1 MSAIDQ
7 NGDGFISFNEFVRL
21 MEMENDDGELRDQ
34 IREAFRVFDEDDLG
48 YISSHSLT
56 QILTSIGEKL
66 TKGMRLLINCNEK
79 QKITAH
85 ILYRMTLDTF
95 TYLRIS

>member
-48 YISSHSLT
+48 YISSDKLT
-56 QILTSIGEKL
+56 KILTTLGEKL
-66 TKGMRLLINCNEK
+66 TKGIRLVINCFE
-79 QKITAH
+79 
-85 ILYRMTLDTF
+85 
-95 TYLRIS
+95 

>member
-21 MEMENDDGELRDQ
+21 MEMENNDGELRDQ

-48 YISSHSLT
+48 YIASDKLT
-56 QILTSIGEKL
+56 QILTALGEKL
-66 TKGMRLLINCNEK
+66 TKGRRLFINCFE
-79 QKITAH
+79 
-85 ILYRMTLDTF
+85 
-95 TYLRIS
+95 

>member
-1 MSAIDQ
+1 MMSAIDQ

-48 YISSHSLT
+48 YIASDKLT
-56 QILTSIGEKL
+56 QILTALGEKL
-66 TKGMRLLINCNEK
+66 TKGRRLFINCFE
-79 QKITAH
+79 
-85 ILYRMTLDTF
+85 
-95 TYLRIS
+95 

>member
-1 MSAIDQ
+1 MNAIDQ

-48 YISSHSLT
+48 YISSDKLT
-56 QILTSIGEKL
+56 KILTTLGEKL
-66 TKGMRLLINCNEK
+66 TKGIRPVINCLE
-79 QKITAH
+79 
-85 ILYRMTLDTF
+85 
-95 TYLRIS
+95 

>member
-1 MSAIDQ
+1 MNAIDQ

-48 YISSHSLT
+48 YISSDKLT
-56 QILTSIGEKL
+56 KILTTLGEKL
-66 TKGMRLLINCNEK
+66 TKGIRLVINCFE
-79 QKITAH
+79 
-85 ILYRMTLDTF
+85 
-95 TYLRIS
+95 

>member
-1 MSAIDQ
+1 MMNAIDQ

-48 YISSHSLT
+48 YISSDKLT
-56 QILTSIGEKL
+56 KILTTLGEKL
-66 TKGMRLLINCNEK
+66 TKGISLVINCFE
-79 QKITAH
+79 
-85 ILYRMTLDTF
+85 
-95 TYLRIS
+95 

>member
-1 MSAIDQ
+1 MNAIDQ

-48 YISSHSLT
+48 YISSDKLT
-56 QILTSIGEKL
+56 KILTTLGEKL
-66 TKGMRLLINCNEK
+66 TKGIRLVINYFE
-79 QKITAH
+79 
-85 ILYRMTLDTF
+85 
-95 TYLRIS
+95 

>member
-7 NGDGFISFNEFVRL
+7 NGDGFISFKEFVRL

-48 YISSHSLT
+48 YIASDKLT
-56 QILTSIGEKL
+56 QILTTLGEKL
-66 TKGMRLLINCNEK
+66 TKGARLLIDCFE
-79 QKITAH
+79 
-85 ILYRMTLDTF
+85 
-95 TYLRIS
+95 

>member
-48 YISSHSLT
+48 YIASDKLT
-56 QILTSIGEKL
+56 RILTTLGDEL
-66 TKGMRLLINCNEK
+66 TKGIRLEINWFE
-79 QKITAH
+79 
-85 ILYRMTLDTF
+85 
-95 TYLRIS
+95 

>member
-1 MSAIDQ
+1 MMNAIDQ

-48 YISSHSLT
+48 YISSDKLT
-56 QILTSIGEKL
+56 KILTTVGEKL
-66 TKGMRLLINCNEK
+66 TKGIRLVINCFE
-79 QKITAH
+79 
-85 ILYRMTLDTF
+85 
-95 TYLRIS
+95 

>member
-1 MSAIDQ
+1 MSAIHQ

-48 YISSHSLT
+48 YISSDKLT
-56 QILTSIGEKL
+56 KILTTLGEKL
-66 TKGMRLLINCNEK
+66 TKGIRLVINCFE
-79 QKITAH
+79 
-85 ILYRMTLDTF
+85 
-95 TYLRIS
+95 

>member
-1 MSAIDQ
+1 MMNAIDQ

-48 YISSHSLT
+48 YISSDKLT
-56 QILTSIGEKL
+56 KILTTLGEKL
-66 TKGMRLLINCNEK
+66 TKGIRLVINCFE
-79 QKITAH
+79 
-85 ILYRMTLDTF
+85 
-95 TYLRIS
+95 

>member
-21 MEMENDDGELRDQ
+21 MEMENNDGELRDQ

-48 YISSHSLT
+48 YIDSDKLT
-56 QILTSIGEKL
+56 KILTTLGEKL
-66 TKGMRLLINCNEK
+66 TKGIRLFIN
-79 QKITAH
+79 H
-85 ILYRMTLDTF
+85 F
-95 TYLRIS
+95 

>member
-1 MSAIDQ
+1 MNAIDQ

-48 YISSHSLT
+48 YISSDKLT
-56 QILTSIGEKL
+56 KILTTLGEKL
-66 TKGMRLLINCNEK
+66 TKGIRLVINCFK
-79 QKITAH
+79 
-85 ILYRMTLDTF
+85 
-95 TYLRIS
+95 

>member
-1 MSAIDQ
+1 MNAIDQ

-48 YISSHSLT
+48 YISSDKLT
-56 QILTSIGEKL
+56 KILTTVGEKL
-66 TKGMRLLINCNEK
+66 TKGIRLVINCFE
-79 QKITAH
+79 
-85 ILYRMTLDTF
+85 
-95 TYLRIS
+95 